1 MTDHKPIRSIDL
13 NALQATLFEEM
24 DNLMSLDLDSMDR
37 ERVEL
42 EMTRANAVAGI
53 AGVAIQNANTVV
65 RIVSKQA
72 DTLGSASKVPRM
84 IQA

>member
-24 DNLMSLDLDSMDR
+24 DNLMSLDLDAMDR

-42 EMTRANAVAGI
+42 EMNRAQAVSGI

-72 DTLGSASKVPRM
+72 ETMGMNAKVPRM